1 MAGHKLPLIPAS
13 IISWADFKEANP
25 NSLVLSRDTGFS
37 RSYGSNPYV
46 GYDRVD
52 RPPFLLDADQDDR
65 LLPKER
71 VAAIDI
77 GDVSAT
83 FSFPV
88 LETER
93 AVNYPINETDVVVFF
108 KPGTVSALNK
118 TLIVDSKD
126 IGATGVF
133 DAYLDGE
140 TLTFSLVDGNFVDDQ
155 TGTTW
160 DILGEALE
168 GEMAGK
174 SLSPIVHG
182 NHFWFAWGA
191 FNPDTLI
198 YRGAS

>member
-1 MAGHKLPLIPAS
+1 M
-13 IISWADFKEANP
+13 
-25 NSLVLSRDTGFS
+25 VLSRHRIQPLLRG
-37 RSYGSNPYV
+37 NPYV

-52 RPPFLLDADQDDR
+52 RPPFLFEGGQDDR
-65 LLPKER
+65 LLSNESG
-71 VAAIDI
+71 AAIDS
-77 GDVSAT
+77 GDVSAALPL
-83 FSFPV
+83 PV
-88 LETER
+88 LESELV
-93 AVNYPINETDVVVFF
+93 VNYPINEPDVAVFF
-108 KPGTVSALNK
+108 KPGTVSALDK
-118 TLIVDSKD
+118 TLIVDAKD

-191 FNPDTLI
+191 FNPETLI
-198 YRGAS
+198 YRGVS